1 MKRKELNKEKNII
14 GNQKEKVKINKSLFV
29 NKKAE
34 TNKSLFNNEKE
45 KSKINNKIILI
56 TILVL
61 LIFSFLIGMR
71 FLNKNYYNSGKF
83 GNNTSIKEIEKTI
96 LNINSYKA
104 EIEVTIKSNKNE
116 NKYKLY
122 QEVKDGKEMQKVIE
136 PEILKGT
143 EIIYENGN
151 LQIKNTQINAS
162 KIYTNYPYIANNELF
177 LSDFLNNF
185 NKSSNKEIRKEEN
198 KIVFILRNG
207 KIYNQEQILTIEK
220 NNSINNENKQQ
231 NYDQN
236 YNENKRQNT
245 DQNDNENKP
254 QNNDQKNNENKNKN
268 QNTNQNDNNKMKMTM
283 QIIDSNNNV
292 KIYIIYNKIEFNI

>member
-1 MKRKELNKEKNII
+1 MKRKELNKEKNVI

-34 TNKSLFNNEKE
+34 INKNLFNNEKE

-61 LIFSFLIGMR
+61 LIVSFLIGIKL
-71 FLNKNYYNSGKF
+71 LNKNYYNSGKF
-83 GNNTSIKEIEKTI
+83 GNNTSIKEIGKTI

-136 PEILKGT
+136 PESLKGT
-143 EIIYENGN
+143 EIIYENSN

-177 LSDFLNNF
+177 LNDFLKNF
-185 NKSSNKEIRKEEN
+185 NESSNKEIKKEEN

-220 NNSINNENKQQ
+220 NSSIDNENKP
-231 NYDQN
+231 
-236 YNENKRQNT
+236 QNT
-245 DQNDNENKP
+245 NQNDNENKP
-254 QNNDQKNNENKNKN
+254 QNNEQNDNKNKN
-268 QNTNQNDNNKMKMTM
+268 KDTNQNGNNKMKMTM
-283 QIIDSNNNV
+283 QIIDSNNNI

>member
-1 MKRKELNKEKNII
+1 LKSKESNKEKNVI
-14 GNQKEKVKINKSLFV
+14 GNQKEKVKKNKSLFV

-45 KSKINNKIILI
+45 KSKINNKTILI

-61 LIFSFLIGMR
+61 LIVSFLIGMK
-71 FLNKNYYNSGKF
+71 FLNKNYYNSEKI
-83 GNNTSIKEIEKTI
+83 GNNMSIKEIEKTI

-162 KIYTNYPYIANNELF
+162 KIYTNYPYIAKNELF
-177 LSDFLNNF
+177 LSDFLKNF
-185 NKSSNKEIRKEEN
+185 NESSNKEIKKEEN

-220 NNSINNENKQQ
+220 NNSINNENKP
-231 NYDQN
+231 
-236 YNENKRQNT
+236 QNT
-245 DQNDNENKP
+245 NQNDNENKP
-254 QNNDQKNNENKNKN
+254 QNNEQNDNKNKN
-268 QNTNQNDNNKMKMTM
+268 KDTNQNDNNKMKMTM
-283 QIIDSNNNV
+283 QIIDSNNNT

>member
-1 MKRKELNKEKNII
+1 MKSKESNKEKNVI
-14 GNQKEKVKINKSLFV
+14 GNQKEKVKKNKSLFV

-45 KSKINNKIILI
+45 KSKINNKTILI

-61 LIFSFLIGMR
+61 LIVSFLIGMK
-71 FLNKNYYNSGKF
+71 FLNKNYYNSEKI
-83 GNNTSIKEIEKTI
+83 GNNMSIKEIEKTI

-177 LSDFLNNF
+177 LSDFLKNF
-185 NKSSNKEIRKEEN
+185 NESSNKEIKKEEN

-220 NNSINNENKQQ
+220 NNSINNENK
-231 NYDQN
+231 
-236 YNENKRQNT
+236 
-245 DQNDNENKP
+245 P
-254 QNNDQKNNENKNKN
+254 

-283 QIIDSNNNV
+283 QIIDSNNNT

>member
-1 MKRKELNKEKNII
+1 MKSKESNKKKNVI
-14 GNQKEKVKINKSLFV
+14 GNQKEKVKINNKLMLITTLLMLIMAFLFV
-29 NKKAE
+29 M
-34 TNKSLFNNEKE
+34 
-45 KSKINNKIILI
+45 
-56 TILVL
+56 
-61 LIFSFLIGMR
+61 IFF
-71 FLNKNYYNSGKF
+71 NKNHHNSEKI
-83 GNNTSIKEIEKTI
+83 GNNMSIKEIEKTI

-177 LSDFLNNF
+177 LSDFLKNF
-185 NKSSNKEIRKEEN
+185 NESSNKEIKKEEN

-220 NNSINNENKQQ
+220 NNFINNENK
-231 NYDQN
+231 
-236 YNENKRQNT
+236 
-245 DQNDNENKP
+245 P
-254 QNNDQKNNENKNKN
+254 

-283 QIIDSNNNV
+283 QIIDSNNNI

>member
-1 MKRKELNKEKNII
+1 MKSKESNKEKNVI

-61 LIFSFLIGMR
+61 LIVSFLIGMK

-136 PEILKGT
+136 PESLKGT

-177 LSDFLNNF
+177 LNDFLNNF
-185 NKSSNKEIRKEEN
+185 NKSTNKEIRKEEN

-220 NNSINNENKQQ
+220 NSSI
-231 NYDQN
+231 
-236 YNENKRQNT
+236 
-245 DQNDNENKP
+245 DNENKP
-254 QNNDQKNNENKNKN
+254 QNNDQNNNENKTQNNDQNNNENKL

>member
-1 MKRKELNKEKNII
+1 MKSKESNKKKNVI
-14 GNQKEKVKINKSLFV
+14 GNEKEKVKINKSLFV

-45 KSKINNKIILI
+45 KSKINNKTILI

-61 LIFSFLIGMR
+61 LIVSFLIGMK
-71 FLNKNYYNSGKF
+71 FLNKNYYNSEKI
-83 GNNTSIKEIEKTI
+83 GNNMSIKEIEKTI

-177 LSDFLNNF
+177 LSDFLKNF
-185 NKSSNKEIRKEEN
+185 NESSNKEIKKEEN

-220 NNSINNENKQQ
+220 NNFINNENKP
-231 NYDQN
+231 
-236 YNENKRQNT
+236 QNT
-245 DQNDNENKP
+245 NQNDNENKP
-254 QNNDQKNNENKNKN
+254 QNNEQNDNKNKN
-268 QNTNQNDNNKMKMTM
+268 KDTNQNDNNKMKMTM
-283 QIIDSNNNV
+283 QIIDSNNNT

>member
-177 LSDFLNNF
+177 LSDFLKNF
-185 NKSSNKEIRKEEN
+185 NESSNKEIRKEEN

-207 KIYNQEQILTIEK
+207 KIYNQKQILTIEK
-220 NNSINNENKQQ
+220 NNSINNENKPQ
-231 NYDQN
+231 NIN
-236 YNENKRQNT
+236 
-245 DQNDNENKP
+245 QNDNENKP
-254 QNNDQKNNENKNKN
+254 QNNEQNDNKNKN
-268 QNTNQNDNNKMKMTM
+268 KDTNQNDNNKMKMTM
-283 QIIDSNNNV
+283 QIIDSNNNI

>member
-1 MKRKELNKEKNII
+1 MKSKESNKEKNVI
-14 GNQKEKVKINKSLFV
+14 GNQKEKVKKNKSLFV
-29 NKKAE
+29 NKKTE

-45 KSKINNKIILI
+45 KSKINNKTILI

-61 LIFSFLIGMR
+61 LIVSFLIGMK
-71 FLNKNYYNSGKF
+71 FLNKNYYNSEKI
-83 GNNTSIKEIEKTI
+83 GNNMSIKEIEKTI

-177 LSDFLNNF
+177 LSDFLKNF
-185 NKSSNKEIRKEEN
+185 NESSNKEIKKEEN

-220 NNSINNENKQQ
+220 NNSINNENKP
-231 NYDQN
+231 
-236 YNENKRQNT
+236 QNT
-245 DQNDNENKP
+245 NQNDNENKP
-254 QNNDQKNNENKNKN
+254 QNNEQNDNKNKN
-268 QNTNQNDNNKMKMTM
+268 KDTNQNDNNKMKMTM
-283 QIIDSNNNV
+283 QIIDSNNNT

>member
-1 MKRKELNKEKNII
+1 MKSKESNKKKNVI
-14 GNQKEKVKINKSLFV
+14 GNQKEKVKINNKLMLITTLLMLIMAFLFV
-29 NKKAE
+29 M
-34 TNKSLFNNEKE
+34 
-45 KSKINNKIILI
+45 
-56 TILVL
+56 
-61 LIFSFLIGMR
+61 IFF
-71 FLNKNYYNSGKF
+71 NKNHHNSEKI
-83 GNNTSIKEIEKTI
+83 GNNMSIKEIEKTI

-136 PEILKGT
+136 PESLKGT

-177 LSDFLNNF
+177 LNDFLNNF

-198 KIVFILRNG
+198 KIIFKLKNG
-207 KIYNQEQILTIEK
+207 RIYNQEQILTIEK
-220 NNSINNENKQQ
+220 NNYINK
-231 NYDQN
+231 
-236 YNENKRQNT
+236 
-245 DQNDNENKP
+245 DNIKDNSN
-254 QNNDQKNNENKNKN
+254 QNNNGDI
-268 QNTNQNDNNKMKMTM
+268 KMTM
-283 QIIDSNNNV
+283 QIIDSNNNI

>member
-1 MKRKELNKEKNII
+1 MKSKESNKEKNVI
-14 GNQKEKVKINKSLFV
+14 GNQKGKVKKNKSLFV
-29 NKKAE
+29 NKKTE

-45 KSKINNKIILI
+45 KSKINNKTILI

-61 LIFSFLIGMR
+61 LIVSFLIGMK
-71 FLNKNYYNSGKF
+71 FLNKNYYNSEKI
-83 GNNTSIKEIEKTI
+83 GNNMSIKEIEKTI

-177 LSDFLNNF
+177 LSDFLKNF
-185 NKSSNKEIRKEEN
+185 NESSNKEIKKEEN

-220 NNSINNENKQQ
+220 NNFINNENKP
-231 NYDQN
+231 
-236 YNENKRQNT
+236 QNT
-245 DQNDNENKP
+245 NQNDNENKP
-254 QNNDQKNNENKNKN
+254 QNNEQNDNKNKN
-268 QNTNQNDNNKMKMTM
+268 KDTNQNDNNKMKMTM
-283 QIIDSNNNV
+283 QIIDSNNNT

>member
-1 MKRKELNKEKNII
+1 MKSKESNKEKNVI
-14 GNQKEKVKINKSLFV
+14 GNQKEKVKKNKSLFV

-45 KSKINNKIILI
+45 KSKINNKTILI

-61 LIFSFLIGMR
+61 LIVSFLIGMK
-71 FLNKNYYNSGKF
+71 FLNKNYYNSEKI
-83 GNNTSIKEIEKTI
+83 GNNMSIKEIEKTI

-177 LSDFLNNF
+177 LSDFLKNF
-185 NKSSNKEIRKEEN
+185 NESSNKEIKKEEN

-220 NNSINNENKQQ
+220 NNFINNENKP
-231 NYDQN
+231 
-236 YNENKRQNT
+236 QNT
-245 DQNDNENKP
+245 NQNDNENKP
-254 QNNDQKNNENKNKN
+254 QNNEQNDNKNKN
-268 QNTNQNDNNKMKMTM
+268 KDTNQNDNNKMKMTM
-283 QIIDSNNNV
+283 QIIDSNNNT

>member
-1 MKRKELNKEKNII
+1 MKSKESNKEKNVI
-14 GNQKEKVKINKSLFV
+14 GNQKEKVKKNKSLFV

-45 KSKINNKIILI
+45 KSKINNKTILI

-61 LIFSFLIGMR
+61 LIVSFLIGMK
-71 FLNKNYYNSGKF
+71 FLNKNYYNSEKI
-83 GNNTSIKEIEKTI
+83 GNNMSIKEIEKTI

-177 LSDFLNNF
+177 LSDFLKNF
-185 NKSSNKEIRKEEN
+185 NESSNKEIKKEEN

-220 NNSINNENKQQ
+220 NNSINNENKP
-231 NYDQN
+231 
-236 YNENKRQNT
+236 QNT
-245 DQNDNENKP
+245 NQNDNENKP
-254 QNNDQKNNENKNKN
+254 QNNEQNDNKNKN
-268 QNTNQNDNNKMKMTM
+268 KDTNQNDNNKMKMTM
-283 QIIDSNNNV
+283 QIIDSNNNT

>member
-1 MKRKELNKEKNII
+1 MKSKESNKEKNVI

-45 KSKINNKIILI
+45 KSKINNKTILI

-61 LIFSFLIGMR
+61 LIVSFLIGMK
-71 FLNKNYYNSGKF
+71 FLNKNYYNSEKI
-83 GNNTSIKEIEKTI
+83 GNNMSIKEIEKTI

-162 KIYTNYPYIANNELF
+162 KIYTNYPYIAKNELF
-177 LSDFLNNF
+177 LSDFLKNF
-185 NKSSNKEIRKEEN
+185 NESSNKEIKKEEN

-220 NNSINNENKQQ
+220 NNFINNENKP
-231 NYDQN
+231 
-236 YNENKRQNT
+236 QNT
-245 DQNDNENKP
+245 NQNDNENKP
-254 QNNDQKNNENKNKN
+254 QNNEQNDNKNKN
-268 QNTNQNDNNKMKMTM
+268 KDTNQNDNNKMKMTM
-283 QIIDSNNNV
+283 QIIDSNNNT

>member
-1 MKRKELNKEKNII
+1 MKSKESNKEKNVI
-14 GNQKEKVKINKSLFV
+14 GNQKEKVKKNKSLFV

-45 KSKINNKIILI
+45 KSKINNKTILI

-61 LIFSFLIGMR
+61 LIVSFLIGMK
-71 FLNKNYYNSGKF
+71 FLNKNYYNSEKI
-83 GNNTSIKEIEKTI
+83 GNNMSIKEIEKTI

-177 LSDFLNNF
+177 LSDFLKNF
-185 NKSSNKEIRKEEN
+185 NESSNKEIKKEEN

-220 NNSINNENKQQ
+220 NNSINNENKP
-231 NYDQN
+231 
-236 YNENKRQNT
+236 QNT
-245 DQNDNENKP
+245 NQNDNENKP
-254 QNNDQKNNENKNKN
+254 QNNEQNDNKNKN
-268 QNTNQNDNNKMKMTM
+268 KNTNQNDNNKMKMTM
-283 QIIDSNNNV
+283 QIIDSNNNT

>member
-1 MKRKELNKEKNII
+1 MKSKESNKEKNVI
-14 GNQKEKVKINKSLFV
+14 GNQKEKVKKNKSLFV

-45 KSKINNKIILI
+45 KSKINNKTILI

-61 LIFSFLIGMR
+61 LIVSFLIGMK
-71 FLNKNYYNSGKF
+71 FLNKNYYNSEKF

-177 LSDFLNNF
+177 LSDFLKNF
-185 NKSSNKEIRKEEN
+185 NESSNKEIKKEEN

-220 NNSINNENKQQ
+220 NNFINNENKP
-231 NYDQN
+231 
-236 YNENKRQNT
+236 QNT
-245 DQNDNENKP
+245 NQNDNENKP
-254 QNNDQKNNENKNKN
+254 QNNEQNDNKNKN
-268 QNTNQNDNNKMKMTM
+268 KDTNQNDNNKMKMTM
-283 QIIDSNNNV
+283 QIIDSNNNT

>member
-1 MKRKELNKEKNII
+1 MKSKESNKEKNVI
-14 GNQKEKVKINKSLFV
+14 GNQKGKVKKNKSLFV

-45 KSKINNKIILI
+45 KSKINKKTILI

-61 LIFSFLIGMR
+61 LIVSFLIGMK
-71 FLNKNYYNSGKF
+71 FLNKNYYNSEKI
-83 GNNTSIKEIEKTI
+83 GNNISIKEIEKTI

-162 KIYTNYPYIANNELF
+162 KIYTNYPYIAKNELF
-177 LSDFLNNF
+177 LSDFLKNF
-185 NKSSNKEIRKEEN
+185 NESSNKEIKKEEN

-220 NNSINNENKQQ
+220 NNSINNENKP
-231 NYDQN
+231 
-236 YNENKRQNT
+236 QNT
-245 DQNDNENKP
+245 NQNDNENKP
-254 QNNDQKNNENKNKN
+254 QNNEQNDNKNKN
-268 QNTNQNDNNKMKMTM
+268 KDTNQNDNNKMKMTM
-283 QIIDSNNNV
+283 QIIDSNNNT

>member
-1 MKRKELNKEKNII
+1 MKSKESNKEKNVI

-56 TILVL
+56 IILVL
-61 LIFSFLIGMR
+61 LLVSFLIGMK

-104 EIEVTIKSNKNE
+104 EIDVTVKSNKNE

-177 LSDFLNNF
+177 LSDFLKNF
-185 NKSSNKEIRKEEN
+185 NESSNKEIRKEEN

-220 NNSINNENKQQ
+220 NSSIDNENKPQ

-236 YNENKRQNT
+236 YNK
-245 DQNDNENKP
+245 
-254 QNNDQKNNENKNKN
+254 NKNKD
-268 QNTNQNDNNKMKMTM
+268 TNQNDNNKMKMTM
-283 QIIDSNNNV
+283 QIIDSNNNI

>member
-1 MKRKELNKEKNII
+1 MKSKESNKEKNVI
-14 GNQKEKVKINKSLFV
+14 GNQKEKVKKNKSLFV

-45 KSKINNKIILI
+45 KSKINNKTILI

-61 LIFSFLIGMR
+61 LIVSFLIGMK

-162 KIYTNYPYIANNELF
+162 KIYTNYPYIAKNELF
-177 LSDFLNNF
+177 LSDFLKNF
-185 NKSSNKEIRKEEN
+185 NESSNKEIKKEEN

-220 NNSINNENKQQ
+220 NNSINNENKP
-231 NYDQN
+231 
-236 YNENKRQNT
+236 QNT
-245 DQNDNENKP
+245 NQNDNENKP
-254 QNNDQKNNENKNKN
+254 QNNEQNDNKNKN
-268 QNTNQNDNNKMKMTM
+268 KDTNQNDNNKMKMTM
-283 QIIDSNNNV
+283 QIIDSNNNT

>member
-1 MKRKELNKEKNII
+1 LKSKESNKEKNVI
-14 GNQKEKVKINKSLFV
+14 GNEKEKVKIYKSLFV

-61 LIFSFLIGMR
+61 LIVSFLIGMK

-104 EIEVTIKSNKNE
+104 EIDVTIKSNKNE
-116 NKYKLY
+116 NRYKLY

-136 PEILKGT
+136 PESLKGT

-177 LSDFLNNF
+177 LNDFLNNF
-185 NKSSNKEIRKEEN
+185 NKSTNKEIRKEEN

-220 NNSINNENKQQ
+220 NKFINNENKPQ
-231 NYDQN
+231 NY
-236 YNENKRQNT
+236 
-245 DQNDNENKP
+245 NENKP
-254 QNNDQKNNENKNKN
+254 QNNDQNNNENKL

>member
-1 MKRKELNKEKNII
+1 MKSKESNKEKNVI
-14 GNQKEKVKINKSLFV
+14 GNQKEKVKK
-29 NKKAE
+29 
-34 TNKSLFNNEKE
+34 NKSLFNNEKE
-45 KSKINNKIILI
+45 KSKINNKTILI

-61 LIFSFLIGMR
+61 LIVSFLIGMK
-71 FLNKNYYNSGKF
+71 FLNKNYYNSEKI
-83 GNNTSIKEIEKTI
+83 GNNMSIKEIEKTI

-162 KIYTNYPYIANNELF
+162 KIYTNYPYIAKNELF
-177 LSDFLNNF
+177 LSDFLKNF
-185 NKSSNKEIRKEEN
+185 NESSNKEIKKEEN

-220 NNSINNENKQQ
+220 NNSINNENKP
-231 NYDQN
+231 
-236 YNENKRQNT
+236 QNT
-245 DQNDNENKP
+245 NQNDNENKP
-254 QNNDQKNNENKNKN
+254 QNNEQNDNKNKN
-268 QNTNQNDNNKMKMTM
+268 KDTNQNDNNKMKMTM
-283 QIIDSNNNV
+283 QIIDSNNNT

>member
-1 MKRKELNKEKNII
+1 MKSKESNKKKNVI
-14 GNQKEKVKINKSLFV
+14 GNEKEKVKINKSLFV

-45 KSKINNKIILI
+45 KSKINNKTILI

-61 LIFSFLIGMR
+61 LIVSFLIGMK
-71 FLNKNYYNSGKF
+71 FLNKNYYNSEKI
-83 GNNTSIKEIEKTI
+83 GNNMSIKEIEKTI

-122 QEVKDGKEMQKVIE
+122 QEVKDGKEVQKVIE
-136 PEILKGT
+136 PESLKGA

-162 KIYTNYPYIANNELF
+162 KIYTNYPYIAKNELF
-177 LSDFLNNF
+177 LSDFLKNF
-185 NKSSNKEIRKEEN
+185 NESSNKEIKKEEN

-220 NNSINNENKQQ
+220 NNSINNENKP
-231 NYDQN
+231 
-236 YNENKRQNT
+236 QNT
-245 DQNDNENKP
+245 NQNDNENKP
-254 QNNDQKNNENKNKN
+254 QNNEQNDNKNKN
-268 QNTNQNDNNKMKMTM
+268 KDTNQNDNNKMKMTM
-283 QIIDSNNNV
+283 QIIDSNNNT

>member
-1 MKRKELNKEKNII
+1 MKSKE
-14 GNQKEKVKINKSLFV
+14 S
-29 NKKAE
+29 
-34 TNKSLFNNEKE
+34 NKSLFNNEKE
-45 KSKINNKIILI
+45 KSKINNKTILI

-61 LIFSFLIGMR
+61 LIVSFLIGMK
-71 FLNKNYYNSGKF
+71 FLNKNYYNSEKI
-83 GNNTSIKEIEKTI
+83 GNNMSIKEIEKTI

-116 NKYKLY
+116 NKYKL

-177 LSDFLNNF
+177 LSDFLKNF
-185 NKSSNKEIRKEEN
+185 NESSNKEIKKEEN

-220 NNSINNENKQQ
+220 NNFINNENKP
-231 NYDQN
+231 
-236 YNENKRQNT
+236 QNT
-245 DQNDNENKP
+245 NQNDNENKP
-254 QNNDQKNNENKNKN
+254 QNNEQNDNKNKN
-268 QNTNQNDNNKMKMTM
+268 KDTNQNDNNKMKMTM
-283 QIIDSNNNV
+283 QIIDSNNNT

>member
-1 MKRKELNKEKNII
+1 MKSKESNKEKNVI
-14 GNQKEKVKINKSLFV
+14 GNQKEKVKKNKSLFV

-45 KSKINNKIILI
+45 KSKINNKTILI

-61 LIFSFLIGMR
+61 LIVSFLIGMK
-71 FLNKNYYNSGKF
+71 FLNKNYYNSEKI
-83 GNNTSIKEIEKTI
+83 GNNMSIKEIEKTI

-162 KIYTNYPYIANNELF
+162 KIYTNYPYIAKNELF
-177 LSDFLNNF
+177 LSDFLKNF
-185 NKSSNKEIRKEEN
+185 NESSNKEIKKEEN

-220 NNSINNENKQQ
+220 NNSINNENK
-231 NYDQN
+231 
-236 YNENKRQNT
+236 
-245 DQNDNENKP
+245 P
-254 QNNDQKNNENKNKN
+254 

-283 QIIDSNNNV
+283 QIIDSNNNT

>member
-1 MKRKELNKEKNII
+1 MKSKESNKEKNVI

-29 NKKAE
+29 NKKTE

-45 KSKINNKIILI
+45 KSKINNKTILI

-61 LIFSFLIGMR
+61 LIVSFLIGMK
-71 FLNKNYYNSGKF
+71 FLNKNYYNSEKI
-83 GNNTSIKEIEKTI
+83 GNNMSIKEIEKTI

-177 LSDFLNNF
+177 LSDFLKNF
-185 NKSSNKEIRKEEN
+185 NESSNKEIKKEEN

-220 NNSINNENKQQ
+220 NNFINNENKP
-231 NYDQN
+231 
-236 YNENKRQNT
+236 QNT
-245 DQNDNENKP
+245 NQNDNENKP
-254 QNNDQKNNENKNKN
+254 QNNEQNDNKNKN
-268 QNTNQNDNNKMKMTM
+268 KDTNQNDNNKMKMTM
-283 QIIDSNNNV
+283 QIIDSNNNT

>member
-1 MKRKELNKEKNII
+1 MKSKESNKEKNVI
-14 GNQKEKVKINKSLFV
+14 GNQKEKVKKNKSLFV

-45 KSKINNKIILI
+45 KSKINNKTILI

-61 LIFSFLIGMR
+61 LIVSFLIGMK
-71 FLNKNYYNSGKF
+71 FLNKNYYNSEKI
-83 GNNTSIKEIEKTI
+83 GNNMSIKEIEKTI

-162 KIYTNYPYIANNELF
+162 KIHTNYPYIANNELF
-177 LSDFLNNF
+177 LSDFLKNF
-185 NKSSNKEIRKEEN
+185 NESSNKEIKKEEN

-220 NNSINNENKQQ
+220 NNFINNENKP
-231 NYDQN
+231 
-236 YNENKRQNT
+236 QNT
-245 DQNDNENKP
+245 NQNDNENKP
-254 QNNDQKNNENKNKN
+254 QNNEQNDNKNKN
-268 QNTNQNDNNKMKMTM
+268 KNTNQNDNNKMKMTM
-283 QIIDSNNNV
+283 QIIDSNNNT